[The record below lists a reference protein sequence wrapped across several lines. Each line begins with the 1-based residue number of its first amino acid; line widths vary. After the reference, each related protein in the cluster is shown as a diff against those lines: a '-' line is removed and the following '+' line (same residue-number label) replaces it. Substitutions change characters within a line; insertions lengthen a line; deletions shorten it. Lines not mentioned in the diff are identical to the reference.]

1 MIRRVADVVRFFL
14 RGAESM
20 PLPWMVVRLIV
31 RVNRMRG
38 GPHVIENIKRKMLLL
53 LLLVLLFLGRPP
65 RTKMRSLKHSSYA
78 RLIKPRASNAPQTRI
93 KCNFHHHAS
102 MNSQAAAREYNV
114 SPYATSD
121 VCFSRGDIF

>member
-20 PLPWMVVRLIV
+20 PLPWMVVRLIA

-53 LLLVLLFLGRPP
+53 LLLGSIIIF
-65 RTKMRSLKHSSYA
+65 RTTTPNEDAISQTLVV
-78 RLIKPRASNAPQTRI
+78 RAS
-93 KCNFHHHAS
+93 H
-102 MNSQAAAREYNV
+102 
-114 SPYATSD
+114 
-121 VCFSRGDIF
+121 